1 MGSKQSFS
9 CRNKDALPFGFIK
22 VRLRSTPS
30 IIGIGNR
37 RISMT
42 TFHRISAAMVLFAFF
57 ATGCAED
64 DPYRKTKIGAAI
76 GAGAGA
82 AIDKNNRARGAAIG
96 GAVGILAGGG
106 VGLYMDKQKKA
117 IEEKLAKELKNH
129 DVELTKLPDN
139 IIQVDLKSEASF
151 AINSSEVKTSFN
163 EALTK
168 LGGVIKEYDSTAV
181 HVIGHTDSQGSTSY
195 NQQLS
200 QARAT
205 ARRETDECRCEQATS
220 DDGRARRKPAE
231 SLQCHGRWPQS
242 KPSRRDLSQASGRG
256 TGRGCARTA

>member
-1 MGSKQSFS
+1 
-9 CRNKDALPFGFIK
+9 
-22 VRLRSTPS
+22 
-30 IIGIGNR
+30 
-37 RISMT
+37 
-42 TFHRISAAMVLFAFF
+42 MVLFAFF
-57 ATGCAED
+57 VTGCAED
-64 DPYRKTKIGAAI
+64 DPYRKTKIGAAIGAAI

-139 IIQVDLKSEASF
+139 TIQVDLKSEASF
-151 AINSSEVKTSFN
+151 ASNSSEVKTSFN

-205 ARRETDECRCEQATS
+205 AVAGKLMNAGVNGQRVMTEGRGENQPKVSNATA
-220 DDGRARRKPAE
+220 DGRSQNRRVEIYLKPVVEGQEEAAFA
-231 SLQCHGRWPQS
+231 PP
-242 KPSRRDLSQASGRG
+242 K
-256 TGRGCARTA
+256 